1 MGFPNSHTFTN
12 LAYFGSGNEV
22 VVTESIDGSIFS
34 LGDVNCPSDPH
45 GGSGTNN
52 NTVSLADGNV
62 SITLEEG
69 EIVTC
74 TFVNLITGPTAAD
87 AYISGRVLTSTG
99 RPISRA
105 MITVTR
111 PFNGACYRTY
121 TGTFGYYKV
130 EGLPVG
136 ESYVVT
142 VAARRYTFAQATM
155 LVNLNDNLE
164 DFTFMALP

>member
-1 MGFPNSHTFTN
+1 MRKTWPSVTRRRVTIIKDSQPDTSWPFSFTATGQPGLTSFILDDDGLPQVGFPNSHTFTN

-87 AYISGRVLTSTG
+87 AYISGRVLT
-99 RPISRA
+99 RPD
-105 MITVTR
+105 
-111 PFNGACYRTY
+111 
-121 TGTFGYYKV
+121 
-130 EGLPVG
+130 
-136 ESYVVT
+136 
-142 VAARRYTFAQATM
+142 ARSSVR
-155 LVNLNDNLE
+155 
-164 DFTFMALP
+164 